1 MQPIPSFISQ
11 VSDSDCYRIRRL
23 YKNITHNLLFAI
35 TLRMMVQEDSVALNR
50 IARVRSKRTRPER
63 LVAAVLIKMGFRF
76 SQNDSSLPG
85 SPDFVMQGMKK
96 VIFVHGCYWHR
107 HGCSKSTTPKT
118 NRDYWIPKFARNV
131 KRDRKVVAQLKRRGW
146 LVLILWECKLFDGR
160 SLFQLLR
167 RFMNNPDANR
177 QAARRKR
184 RFNYESAMK

>member
-1 MQPIPSFISQ
+1 
-11 VSDSDCYRIRRL
+11 
-23 YKNITHNLLFAI
+23 
-35 TLRMMVQEDSVALNR
+35 MVQEDSVALNR